1 VRGFTLDELPWL
13 RIIKDGRDLKWQ
25 GVAIGLSAPQR
36 LNYQTM
42 HKKPRLPEKPC
53 QHCGLPFAWRKKWER
68 VWAEVKYC
76 SERCRHEH
84 KRTRGAGGE
93 R

>member
-1 VRGFTLDELPWL
+1 
-13 RIIKDGRDLKWQ
+13 
-25 GVAIGLSAPQR
+25 
-36 LNYQTM
+36 M